1 MSIPERSRSESTTDV
16 LRDLVLVAVGTVI
29 CWWLATHFE
38 WTEKIFAWTRRSESF
53 QLDELAFVLLSLAI
67 GMAWFA
73 ARRWHAT
80 QRELNARLAIHAKLE
95 QTLDEQRRLARQF
108 VDQQERERKRLSQ
121 ELHDELGQFVNA
133 IKIDAVSI
141 RTALANVALVGET
154 GALERARAII
164 ANADFVHQSIARLL
178 RELRPVG
185 LDELGLTAAIE
196 HCANLWRSR
205 LEPTRLSLTIDEH
218 VDGLDEAR
226 TLALYRTV
234 QEALTNCA
242 RHARATRIDV
252 RVEWYEG
259 DSADLRG
266 AVVRIEDDGVGADLN
281 AVPTG
286 LGLIGM
292 RERVT
297 ALGGSLYVESAPQ
310 SGFRLVAR
318 LPAAVAGGAI
328 A

>member
-1 MSIPERSRSESTTDV
+1 MGNPERTRSESTTDV
-16 LRDLVLVAVGTVI
+16 LRDLLLIAAGTVI

-53 QLDELAFVLLSLAI
+53 QLDELAFVLLSVAI
-67 GMAWFA
+67 GLAWFA
-73 ARRWHAT
+73 ARRWRAT

-121 ELHDELGQFVNA
+121 ELHDELGQLVNA

-154 GALERARAII
+154 DVLERARAII
-164 ANADFVHQSIARLL
+164 ANADLVHQSIARLL

-196 HCANLWRSR
+196 HCANLWRGR
-205 LEPTRLSLTIDEH
+205 LQPTRLSLTIDEH
-218 VDGLDEAR
+218 VDGLDEAS

-234 QEALTNCA
+234 QEALNNCA

-252 RVEWYEG
+252 RVEWCEG
-259 DSADLRG
+259 ADLRG
-266 AVVRIEDDGVGADLN
+266 AVVHIEDDGVGADLN
-281 AVPTG
+281 VVPTG

-297 ALGGSLYVESAPQ
+297 AVGGSLSVESAPQ

-318 LPAAVAGGAI
+318 VPAVVAGGAI